1 MGLDMYLIRK
11 KKDVKKEEEKVKEIN
26 WSEVDEIAYWRK
38 ANQVHKWFVENVQ
51 DGTDDCG
58 YYKVTQDKLQQLV
71 DICNE
76 ILRQVELIDGKVLL
90 ADYHQSKDG
99 KSEHI
104 KEYGIGKV
112 IDKPEI
118 CEQLL
123 PTQSGFFF
131 GGTEY
136 DEWYY
141 EDIRR
146 TRDRLQAII
155 DLLEWNLYE
164 VYYGSSW

>member
-1 MGLDMYLIRK
+1 MGLDMYLIKK
-11 KKDVKKEEEKVKEIN
+11 KKDVKKEIKEMQ
-26 WSEVDEIAYWRK
+26 WSELEEIAYWRK
-38 ANQVHKWFVENVQ
+38 ANQIHKWFVDNVQ
-51 DGTDDCG
+51 DGEDNCE
-58 YYKVTQDKLQQLV
+58 YYKVTSDKLQKLV

-76 ILRQVELIDGKVLL
+76 ILNKVELIDGQVLL
-90 ADYHQSKDG
+90 RDYYQSKDG

-104 KEYGIGKV
+104 KEYGIGKL

-118 CEQLL
+118 CEELL

-155 DLLEWNLYE
+155 DLLEWDLYE